1 MYNNILVPIDGS
13 QQSDQ
18 ALDHAIRLV
27 KHISPTARITVIH
40 VSPLLILNEPP
51 ISVPLS
57 ETMAEEGR
65 SIVEPASAKLME
77 SRIAFKSV
85 TLTGDPSTTICQ
97 QAETDGHDLIVMGC
111 RGVGLMSEILLGS
124 VSHGVIKHANCPV
137 LIIK

>member
-1 MYNNILVPIDGS
+1 MYNHILVPIDGS

-18 ALDHAIRLV
+18 ALDHAIKLV
-27 KHISPTARITVIH
+27 KHISPNARITVIH

-57 ETMAEEGR
+57 ETLAEEGQN
-65 SIVEPASAKLME
+65 IVEPAAAKLME

-85 TLTGDPSTTICQ
+85 TLTGDPSTTICH
-97 QAETDGHDLIVMGC
+97 QAEIDGHDLIVMGC